1 MSRKPRSRARGAKYQ
16 TVVAIAI
23 RKKRK
28 PLDTTTNYEERL
40 IRHWGT
46 QASKDKEPVMQ
57 IEGFMSAKLFLA
69 CQLLVAA
76 AALVGAHGKSAVHYE
91 P

>member
-1 MSRKPRSRARGAKYQ
+1 MRKPF
-16 TVVAIAI
+16 
-23 RKKRK
+23 
-28 PLDTTTNYEERL
+28 DTTTNYEERL

-76 AALVGAHGKSAVHYE
+76 AAALVGAHGKSAVHHE